1 MRKAAATLYGSSM
14 RIQFVIPVLLGAVV
28 LAGCHKPKP
37 KELNISHVLP
47 NIPLPPDPEPLVRET
62 GTNAMQIVIASRAST
77 DSVVA
82 YYRRVLSTDPFRLIN
97 ERSSGKTTAFYAEQN
112 GPSIWITVSPN
123 GTQGSLVVIAGAND
137 STRTTSH

>member
-28 LAGCHKPKP
+28 LSGCHKPKP
-37 KELNISHVLP
+37 KELDLSQVLP

-62 GTNAMQIVIASRAST
+62 GTNAMRVLVVSRVAP

-82 YYRRVLSTDPFRLIN
+82 YYRRALSVDPFRLIN
-97 ERSSGKTTAFYAEQN
+97 ERTSGKTTSFYAEQD

-123 GTQGSLVVIAGAND
+123 GSSGSMVVIAGASD
-137 STRTTSH
+137 SSKAGGH